1 VKRKVS
7 IGVACCLGL
16 AAAGTGAAEARRS
29 CASGGSTIAADELVR
44 LYTPKGQQDI
54 WYVCDLK
61 RDRSR
66 YITSYEYGPEGRR
79 PIEFHLA
86 GRYVTWWAA
95 ECERVG
101 PCSSYV
107 FARDGTSTRPR
118 RWAGPLAGGVFEL
131 QLNERGVA
139 AYAEAHETGGT
150 AVHVLTRKG
159 DLVLADGADV
169 DRESL
174 ALGSRRVYW
183 IQGDQARSATV

>member
-1 VKRKVS
+1 
-7 IGVACCLGL
+7 
-16 AAAGTGAAEARRS
+16 
-29 CASGGSTIAADELVR
+29 
-44 LYTPKGQQDI
+44 
-54 WYVCDLK
+54 
-61 RDRSR
+61 
-66 YITSYEYGPEGRR
+66 
-79 PIEFHLA
+79 
-86 GRYVTWWAA
+86 
-95 ECERVG
+95 
-101 PCSSYV
+101 
-107 FARDGTSTRPR
+107 
-118 RWAGPLAGGVFEL
+118 VFEL